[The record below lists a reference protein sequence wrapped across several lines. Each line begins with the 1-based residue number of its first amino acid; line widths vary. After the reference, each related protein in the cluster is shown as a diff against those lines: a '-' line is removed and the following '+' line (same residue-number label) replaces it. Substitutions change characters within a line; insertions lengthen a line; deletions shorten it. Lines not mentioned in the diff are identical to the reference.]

1 MGEEAVDLLQVNVI
15 RMKKSVDWL
24 RRSYEKCLGIGVKTS
39 YTEDEFD
46 TFENLVGR
54 FARTIDLIVNKVF
67 RSIDVVELEDGGTT
81 IDAVNRSEKR
91 GIVESAARI
100 RELRDLRNEIVHE
113 YGTDDLKGLFKET
126 LEHVPEVLRLAERT
140 AQYCTRF
147 TSTS

>member
-1 MGEEAVDLLQVNVI
+1 MSEEVMDLLRANVI
-15 RMKKSVDWL
+15 RMKRSVDWL
-24 RRSYEKCLGIGVKTS
+24 RRSYEKCSGIGVKTS

-46 TFENLVGR
+46 AFENLVGR

-113 YGTDDLKGLFKET
+113 YETDDLKGLFKET
-126 LEHVPEVLRLAERT
+126 LECVPEVLRLAERT
-140 AQYCTRF
+140 AQYCLRF
-147 TSTS
+147 EH

>member
-1 MGEEAVDLLQVNVI
+1 MGEEVADLLRGNIV

-24 RRSYEKCLGIGVKTS
+24 RRSYKKCLGIGIKAN

-46 TFENLVGR
+46 AFENLVGR

-113 YGTDDLKGLFKET
+113 YQTDDLKGLFKET
-126 LEHVPEVLRLAERT
+126 LECVPEVLGLAERT
-140 AQYCTRF
+140 AQYCLRF
-147 TSTS
+147 EH